1 MSDSY
6 KHIKS
11 LADSHREEPP
21 VSAWDRIEYKLQS
34 EKSTV
39 KKKKLNLVRFW
50 FSIAA
55 SLMVIVTCSYIIY
68 TESRITPDY
77 NQGHIAE
84 WEDIGIET
92 DYLYS
97 VQAARE
103 IHRLTDIKSSY

>member
-11 LADSHREEPP
+11 LAESHKAEPP
-21 VSAWDRIEYKLQS
+21 TGAWDRLEYKLQS
-34 EKSTV
+34 DRTSNQ
-39 KKKKLNLVRFW
+39 KKKLHLIRFW

-55 SLMVIVTCSYIIY
+55 SLMIIITCSYIIY
-68 TESRITPDY
+68 SESRVAPDY
-77 NQGHIAE
+77 KAGHIAE
-84 WEDIGIET
+84 WEDIGIES

-103 IHRLTDIKSSY
+103 INKISVVKSKF